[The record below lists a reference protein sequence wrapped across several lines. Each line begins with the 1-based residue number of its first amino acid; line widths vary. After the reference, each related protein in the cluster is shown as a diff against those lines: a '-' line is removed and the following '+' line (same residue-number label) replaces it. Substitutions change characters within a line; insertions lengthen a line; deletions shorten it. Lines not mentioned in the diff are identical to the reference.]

1 AQGRAVRFLTRGRKT
16 RGIEEGPADL
26 VVVARADTR
35 GGHRETPPG
44 DGQADQVVLE
54 ESCSEDRAVSAGGP
68 EEEGKVTGS
77 LVPRAHIPFT
87 LTLPQ
92 GTGVFMSV
100 WIWLA
105 VRVWF
110 SIRTSAIDPSHHL
123 LEEGLIQ
130 RLPVELVLPGNHAAA
145 SRALAGFRTGRSPAG
160 SPVVLPWAGQP
171 AHRGG
176 PAGWGEGQSDWSF
189 PWRLPAAPCRLRREW
204 KEPTCPGR
212 SRGHLCQRPPRL

>member
-1 AQGRAVRFLTRGRKT
+1 GSLHRVWCSCANDSEAVFRRLPAEATYLPAEQHAGAGRDFPLHRCSGAGGGRSPQGQGRTVRFLTRGRKT
-16 RGIEEGPADL
+16 RGIEEGPANL

-100 WIWLA
+100 WI
-105 VRVWF
+105 
-110 SIRTSAIDPSHHL
+110 
-123 LEEGLIQ
+123 
-130 RLPVELVLPGNHAAA
+130 
-145 SRALAGFRTGRSPAG
+145 
-160 SPVVLPWAGQP
+160 
-171 AHRGG
+171 
-176 PAGWGEGQSDWSF
+176 
-189 PWRLPAAPCRLRREW
+189 
-204 KEPTCPGR
+204 
-212 SRGHLCQRPPRL
+212 